1 MKTNTLIETY
11 VIINCLDKR
20 INIIVQLT
28 TSMGFSDKLTYSC
41 VHAAVWAECNNNVFS
56 FRTLVIH
63 L

>member
-41 VHAAVWAECNNNVFS
+41 VHAA
-56 FRTLVIH
+56 I
-63 L
+63 